1 MKKRLL
7 FVIPTFEIGGTVV
20 SVKNLLLLL
29 NDDYDITLF
38 CMSGMGTMKGM
49 FDNDK
54 QVCSP
59 FVMKAM
65 TAPSWKRGG
74 TFLGRIGYAMVRTV
88 SKFNIVKHILFRY
101 YAKKFIKSSDY
112 DIVIASEE
120 GICTKFVSFANVK
133 RKIAWVRCDY
143 KKYFDRVSQKSEL
156 WYYRQFDNIVC
167 VSQLTSQK
175 FKKCYPTLA
184 DNVIAINNPQSSSY
198 ILQQSLIDDNDTRF
212 DNNVFTIVSIG
223 RFSPVKRFNCI
234 PAIASFLKEKGAQFK
249 WYIIGGGDDKI
260 EAEIRDK
267 IGHFSLTSNVV
278 MLGVKANPHYYISK
292 ADLLVSLSISEA
304 CPRVINEAKIL
315 HTPVVC
321 TNFDTASEY
330 LINGYDGIISP
341 IDDIQI
347 EILNMIQNEHKYNQ
361 IKDRISQFKFDN
373 NNLLIHINELFK
385 SN

>member
-29 NDDYDITLF
+29 NDEYDITLF
-38 CMSGMGTMKGM
+38 CMSGVGTMKYM

-54 QVCSP
+54 QLRSP
-59 FVMKAM
+59 VVIKAL

-74 TFLGRIGYAMVRTV
+74 TFVGQICYALVRTV
-88 SKFNIVKHILFRY
+88 AKFSIIKHILFRY
-101 YAKKFIKSSDY
+101 YTKKFINSSDY
-112 DIVIASEE
+112 DVVIASEE
-120 GICTKFVSFANVK
+120 GICTKFISFANVK

-143 KKYFDRVSQKSEL
+143 KKYFDKLSQKSEL
-156 WYYRQFDNIVC
+156 GYYRQFDNIVC
-167 VSQLTSQK
+167 VSQLTSQN
-175 FKKCYPTLA
+175 FKNCYPGLA
-184 DNVIAINNPQSSSY
+184 DKVIAINNPQSSNY

-223 RFSPVKRFNCI
+223 RFSPVKRFNFI
-234 PAIASFLKEKGAQFK
+234 PSIASFLKDKGAQFK

-260 EAEIRDK
+260 ETEIRDK
-267 IGHFSLTSNVV
+267 IAHFSLTSNVEL
-278 MLGVKANPHYYISK
+278 LGVKANPHYYISK

-330 LINGYDGIISP
+330 LINGEDGIIST
-341 IDDIQI
+341 IDDIQS
-347 EILNMIQNEHKYNQ
+347 EILNMIQDSHKYQQ

-373 NNLLIHINELFK
+373 NTLLIQIKELFE